1 MHIILGNANAN
12 VLREKYTLL
21 ELDMIKHDLNKPAQP
36 AYCVLEDIP
45 ITELPELD
53 QFSELHQ
60 KLVENYRRRNW
71 NFCEQALEHLMGR
84 WGGSVN
90 TFYAELSQRI
100 DKYKQEDPGEDWD
113 YSIHKY

>member
-1 MHIILGNANAN
+1 MHIIIGDTNAQE
-12 VLREKYTLL
+12 LKEKYTLL
-21 ELDMIKHDLNKPAQP
+21 ELDTIKFDPNKPAQP

-60 KLVENYRRRNW
+60 KLVENYRKRNW
-71 NFCEQALEHLMGR
+71 PYCEQALEHLMGR
-84 WGGSVN
+84 WGSQVN
-90 TFYAELSQRI
+90 SFYAELAQRI
-100 DKYKQEDPGEDWD
+100 DKYKEEDPGEDWD